1 MRSGEVRARWSG
13 EMSRSMKLLLLML
26 LVPRLVDVDDGFRLL
41 LLLLRVVGL
50 VLRVNAGLR
59 TLGTL
64 CFALLL
70 VLMTTRAGLCWLFL
84 RLASVE
90 ADDERVTLE
99 RVVFTLLATSLIP
112 VVSLLATVSR
122 DVLTG
127 TMGACCRDVE
137 EDDAFRKEANIF

>member
-1 MRSGEVRARWSG
+1 MRSGEVRVRWSG

-41 LLLLRVVGL
+41 LVLRVVGL
-50 VLRVNAGLR
+50 VLRVNAGGR

-70 VLMTTRAGLCWLFL
+70 VLVTTRAGLCWLFL
-84 RLASVE
+84 RLASFE

-99 RVVFTLLATSLIP
+99 RVVCVLLATSLIP